1 MSAHEVVL
9 ILITSIAV
17 ITVAGVLILAIRSTA
32 DD

>member
-1 MSAHEVVL
+1 MSAYEMILV
-9 ILITSIAV
+9 LITSIAV